1 MIKTELSL
9 KKMSLEELGPPP
21 LEKPDKRPQKFKD
34 CLPQKEDVEEDS
46 LKPEKKALYTTSTK
60 AAAEYHTLLEEL
72 AKQK

>member
-46 LKPEKKALYTTSTK
+46 LRPEKKLYMLTPPK
-60 AAAEYHTLLEEL
+60 PLVNIKL
-72 AKQK
+72 